1 MTRISDHFERIVVPV
16 DFQPA
21 SDEVV
26 EAGNAVEIGNHQ
38 LEFAPASVRA
48 VRLAATLA
56 RTGGGRILMVHATPP
71 MQYSAMYTG
80 PVSVPAQVIEE
91 IHTRARDTSKEALEI
106 LSQRY
111 CEGLTVEYAIRPGV
125 ALNVVLE
132 ESERYGAD
140 LIVMAASG
148 RSRVTRFFV
157 GSTADRV
164 IRQAACPVLVI
175 PAEPVAG

>member
-1 MTRISDHFERIVVPV
+1 MTPTSDHFERIVVPV

-26 EAGNAVEIGNHQ
+26 EAGMAVEVGNHQ
-38 LEFAPASVRA
+38 LEFAPASARA

-56 RTGGGRILMVHATPP
+56 RAGGGRILMVHATPP

-80 PVSVPAQVIEE
+80 PVSVPSQVIDE
-91 IHTRARDTSKEALEI
+91 IHTRARDTSMAALEI
-106 LSQRY
+106 LSSRY
-111 CEGLTVEYAIRPGV
+111 CEGSAVDFAVRPGV

-132 ESERYGAD
+132 EAERYQAD

-164 IRQAACPVLVI
+164 IRQATCPVLVI
-175 PAEPVAG
+175 PAEPAA

>member
-1 MTRISDHFERIVVPV
+1 MAPISDHFERIVVPI

-21 SDEVV
+21 SEEVV
-26 EAGNAVEIGNHQ
+26 QAGNAVEIDNHQ

-48 VRLAATLA
+48 IRLAATLA
-56 RTGGGRILMVHATPP
+56 TAGGGRILLVHATPP

-80 PVSVPAQVIEE
+80 PVSVPSQVIEE
-91 IHTRARDTSKEALEI
+91 IHSRARDTSLAALEI
-106 LSQRY
+106 LADQY
-111 CEGLTVEYAIRPGV
+111 CQGIDVDYAVRPGV

-132 ESERYGAD
+132 EAERYKAD

-164 IRQAACPVLVI
+164 IRQANCPVLVI
-175 PAEPVAG
+175 PAEPTG

>member
-1 MTRISDHFERIVVPV
+1 MTQISDHFERIVVPV

-21 SDEVV
+21 SEEVID
-26 EAGNAVEIGNHQ
+26 AGKAIEVGNHQ

-48 VRLAATLA
+48 VQLAAALA
-56 RTGGGRILMVHATPP
+56 RAGGGRLLMVHATPP

-80 PVSVPAQVIEE
+80 PVSVPSQVIDE
-91 IHTRARDTSKEALEI
+91 IHAKAKDTSLAVLEI
-106 LSQRY
+106 LAAEHCQDVP
-111 CEGLTVEYAIRPGV
+111 VEYAVRPGV

-132 ESERYGAD
+132 EAERSDAD
-140 LIVMAASG
+140 LVVMAASG

-164 IRQAACPVLVI
+164 IRQASCPVLVI
-175 PAEPVAG
+175 PAGP

>member
-1 MTRISDHFERIVVPV
+1 MSSTSDHFERIVVPV

-21 SDEVV
+21 SEEVV
-26 EAGNAVEIGNHQ
+26 EAGKSVEIGNHQ

-48 VRLAATLA
+48 IRLAATLA
-56 RTGGGRILMVHATPP
+56 RAGGGHILMVHATPP

-80 PVSVPAQVIEE
+80 PVSVPSQVIEE
-91 IHTRARDTSKEALEI
+91 IHTRAKETSMTALEI
-106 LSQRY
+106 LSRRHCQ
-111 CEGLTVEYAIRPGV
+111 GLHVDYSVRPGV

-132 ESERYGAD
+132 EAERYSAD

-175 PAEPVAG
+175 PAEPSAG